1 MYIWKRTYNPFLMGG
16 KINKNIKTEV
26 DDYEV
31 IDLGKGFKG
40 IYIERSGVFEL
51 ESGGLVGDTI
61 QQVRNDIS
69 DCNDVMLMRNQID
82 KTKLERENAI
92 IVTNEEFL
100 NRMKCTF
107 KLEEIRK

>member
-1 MYIWKRTYNPFLMGG
+1 MYIWKRMYNPFLMGG
-16 KINKNIKTEV
+16 KTNENIKTEV

-40 IYIERSGVFEL
+40 IYIEGTGVFEV

-69 DCNDVMLMRNQID
+69 DCTDILLMKKQID
-82 KTKLERENAI
+82 RARLERDDAI
-92 IVTNEEFL
+92 MVTNEEF
-100 NRMKCTF
+100 F
-107 KLEEIRK
+107 K